1 MLVSECHH
9 YFNCRKCG
17 FALARFGDSSAHKS
31 DGFQQSLTHS
41 ATTVKVCITVNLGD
55 GGATLIMRHFGAVV
69 FGHRNKKP

>member
-9 YFNCRKCG
+9 YFNCRKC
-17 FALARFGDSSAHKS
+17 RFGDSSAHKS

-41 ATTVKVCITVNLGD
+41 ATTVKVFITVNLGD